1 MTCCPLPPCCSALSV
16 RLPSTALFDYPS
28 VEQLAAWLT
37 GQVADAALA
46 PQPADPAAGAAEAA
60 ATSEE
65 EGSCSSG
72 EGAEEEEEDNVKAQ
86 QQQQR
91 QQASGA
97 RSAPRRSSSSDYEQR
112 KPNAATEAAAVSA
125 AAAAAHEPAPA
136 VQLPP
141 RLLALPVN
149 KNAPR
154 LTLPGYF
161 TVSWQGEHAVCA
173 CSPPRLT
180 PPKPVECGRSLRRRQ
195 TDTFPR
201 TLCTLGH
208 PDHPSHRSTCPSLL
222 RRSQVWRGCSA

>member
-1 MTCCPLPPCCSALSV
+1 
-16 RLPSTALFDYPS
+16 

-37 GQVADAALA
+37 GQVADASLA
-46 PQPADPAAGAAEAA
+46 PQPADPAADAAEAA
-60 ATSEE
+60 ASSEE

-86 QQQQR
+86 QQQR

-97 RSAPRRSSSSDYEQR
+97 RLAPRRSRSSDHEQR
-112 KPNAATEAAAVSA
+112 EPNAATEAAAFA
-125 AAAAAHEPAPA
+125 AAAAAALEPPPA

-161 TVSWQGEHAVCA
+161 TVSWQGKHAVSMCCGPA
-173 CSPPRLT
+173 GGAGRLT
-180 PPKPVECGRSLRRRQ
+180 PCLAPSLLPFTQ
-195 TDTFPR
+195 HTAP
-201 TLCTLGH
+201 
-208 PDHPSHRSTCPSLL
+208 PCPSLL
-222 RRSQVWRGCSA
+222 RRSPA